1 MTRWTLVISDK
12 TNQALR
18 AFLGSVGA
26 KKGDLSKFV
35 EEAVQDKI
43 FRETVSAVK
52 SRNAK
57 YDQQEIIN
65 TVEEAVEWARASRA

>member
-18 AFLGSVGA
+18 AFLGSMGA

-52 SRNAK
+52 ARNAK
-57 YDQQEIIN
+57 YDQQEIMN
-65 TVEEAVEWARASRA
+65 TVEEAVEWARANRT

>member
-18 AFLGSVGA
+18 AFLGSMGT

-43 FRETVSAVK
+43 FRDTVNVVK
-52 SRNAK
+52 ARNAK
-57 YDQQEIIN
+57 YDQQEIMN